1 MGFFRAALIWGGGGR
16 EGERENH
23 PHAKI
28 CHTYTT
34 MINDETWH
42 GYTLLKEDS
51 NHIYIYHV
59 THPADTSIFSPE
71 IANFAI
77 SNAHIVCILINIV
90 TILMMPGKIA
100 TPRPS

>member
-1 MGFFRAALIWGGGGR
+1 MMKLGTVIHYLR
-16 EGERENH
+16 
-23 PHAKI
+23 KI
-28 CHTYTT
+28 Q
-34 MINDETWH
+34 I
-42 GYTLLKEDS
+42 
-51 NHIYIYHV
+51 IYIYHV

-71 IANFAI
+71 IADFAI

>member
-1 MGFFRAALIWGGGGR
+1 MMKLGTVIHYLR
-16 EGERENH
+16 
-23 PHAKI
+23 KI
-28 CHTYTT
+28 Q
-34 MINDETWH
+34 I
-42 GYTLLKEDS
+42 
-51 NHIYIYHV
+51 IYIYHV

>member
-1 MGFFRAALIWGGGGR
+1 
-16 EGERENH
+16 
-23 PHAKI
+23 
-28 CHTYTT
+28 

-42 GYTLLKEDS
+42 DYTLRKEDS

>member
-1 MGFFRAALIWGGGGR
+1 MMKLGTVIHYLR
-16 EGERENH
+16 
-23 PHAKI
+23 KI
-28 CHTYTT
+28 Q
-34 MINDETWH
+34 I
-42 GYTLLKEDS
+42 
-51 NHIYIYHV
+51 IYIYHV

-100 TPRPS
+100 SPRPS

>member
-1 MGFFRAALIWGGGGR
+1 MMKLGTVIHYLR
-16 EGERENH
+16 
-23 PHAKI
+23 KI
-28 CHTYTT
+28 QIIY
-34 MINDETWH
+34 
-42 GYTLLKEDS
+42 
-51 NHIYIYHV
+51 IYIYHV